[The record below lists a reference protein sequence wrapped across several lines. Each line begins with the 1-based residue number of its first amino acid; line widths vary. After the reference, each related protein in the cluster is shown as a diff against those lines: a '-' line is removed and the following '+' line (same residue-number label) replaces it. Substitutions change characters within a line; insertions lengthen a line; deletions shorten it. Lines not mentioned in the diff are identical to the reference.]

1 MHRRVFFPTKEYFD
15 NEKENLPLASPLF
28 SRVSWAD
35 AVRTARQIRGRT
47 SSICSRGGSIVDARH
62 LEEFLV
68 LSRTLNYTAAAQES
82 HVSRPTLV
90 EHMTELEAELGCT
103 LFIKNEGRPTLTPI
117 GRRFVA
123 TAMGLVESISDIVTE
138 YRSLQ
143 ENYLSVRIA
152 ATNLPWLESSIH
164 RAKRTL
170 EEMHPRKIVEIVAT
184 PGAAS
189 TADALLDGSNDIVV
203 TGRKSWEGCRSEA
216 IMPCGVS
223 GFELQTE
230 SIMLLMTEGN
240 PLFGKPDIEAKDLD
254 GSCLLLPPDIYN
266 GYMRDGVADRFME
279 HGAKISLRPLSFGDH
294 FEYFSHGFDE
304 EFGVVPTTLIP
315 RFGIDR
321 RRECRAFELSDL
333 KLATDFYVLYK
344 SDFIEDETALLFI
357 KALKDSAR
365 S

>member
-1 MHRRVFFPTKEYFD
+1 MNV
-15 NEKENLPLASPLF
+15 
-28 SRVSWAD
+28 
-35 AVRTARQIRGRT
+35 
-47 SSICSRGGSIVDARH
+47 RH
-62 LEEFLV
+62 LEEFLA
-68 LSRTLNYTAAAQES
+68 LSKTSNYTAAAQES

-90 EHMTELEAELGCT
+90 EHMAELEAELGCT
-103 LFIKNEGRPTLTPI
+103 LFDKSEGRPILTPI

-123 TAMGLVESISDIVTE
+123 TATGLVATIADVVEE

-143 ENYLSVRIA
+143 GNYLSVRIA

-164 RAKRTL
+164 RAKRAL
-170 EEMHPRKIVEIVAT
+170 EDMRPRKMVEIVAT

-189 TADALLDGSNDIVV
+189 TVDALLDRSNDIVV
-203 TGRKSWEGCRSEA
+203 TGRKNWEGCPSEA

-230 SIMLLMTEGN
+230 PIMLLMTEGN
-240 PLFGKPDIEAKDLD
+240 PLFDKPDIEAKDLD
-254 GSCLLLPPDIYN
+254 GACLLLPPDIYN
-266 GYMRDGVADRFME
+266 GYMRDGVAERFLKR
-279 HGAKISLRPLSFGDH
+279 GANVSLRPLPFGDH
-294 FEYFSHGFDE
+294 FEYFSHGFDK

-321 RRECRAFELSDL
+321 RKECRVIELSDL

-344 SDFIEDETALLFI
+344 DDFVEDETARLFI
-357 KALKDSAR
+357 EALKDSAR

>member
-1 MHRRVFFPTKEYFD
+1 MD
-15 NEKENLPLASPLF
+15 L
-28 SRVSWAD
+28 
-35 AVRTARQIRGRT
+35 
-47 SSICSRGGSIVDARH
+47 RH
-62 LEEFLV
+62 LQEFLA
-68 LSRTLNYTAAAQES
+68 LSKTLNYTTAAQKS

-90 EHMTELEAELGCT
+90 EHMAELEAELGCV
-103 LFIKNEGRPTLTPI
+103 LFVKSEGRPTLTPI
-117 GRRFVA
+117 GKRFVA
-123 TAMGLVESISDIVTE
+123 TAANLVEDISGVIAE

-143 ENYLSVRIA
+143 GNFLSVRIA
-152 ATNLPWLESSIH
+152 ATNLPWLESFIH

-170 EEMHPRKIVEIVAT
+170 EEMDPRKMVEVVAT

-203 TGRKSWEGCRSEA
+203 TGRKNWKECRDETVV
-216 IMPCGVS
+216 PPGVS

-230 SIMLLMTEGN
+230 PIMLLMTERN
-240 PLFGKPDIEAKDLD
+240 PLFGKPDIAAKDLD

-266 GYMRDGVADRFME
+266 GYLRDKVAERFME
-279 HGAKISLRPLSFGDH
+279 HGATVSLRPLPFGDH

-304 EFGVVPTTLIP
+304 EFGVVPTTLVP

-333 KLATDFYVLYK
+333 KLATVFYVLYRD
-344 SDFIEDETALLFI
+344 DFVEDETARLFVD
-357 KALKDSAR
+357 ALKNSAR